1 MQASHRSPQ
10 EPFMNLHI
18 SLPWKRAA
26 PVRRTR
32 PVAPDWV
39 TATVCAAPTEDPHD
53 KRCGWFDSSQ
63 DLTVGLRVT
72 EHLSPDPVAN
82 EVPLGWWLD
91 WQSQPVLRSVPD
103 IPTLR

>member
-1 MQASHRSPQ
+1 
-10 EPFMNLHI
+10 MNLHI
-18 SLPWKRAA
+18 TLPWKRAA
-26 PVRRTR
+26 TVRRVR
-32 PVAPDWV
+32 PAAPDWV
-39 TATVCAAPTEDPHD
+39 TATVCAAPTDDPHD

-91 WQSQPVLRSVPD
+91 WQSPPGSRDAQGGL
-103 IPTLR
+103 TLR